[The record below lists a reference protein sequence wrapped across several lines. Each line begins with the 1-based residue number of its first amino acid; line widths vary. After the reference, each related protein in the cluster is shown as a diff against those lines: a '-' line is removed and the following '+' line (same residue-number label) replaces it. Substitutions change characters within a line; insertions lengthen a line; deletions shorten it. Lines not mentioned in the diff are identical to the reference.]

1 MAVSAVPMAMKDCC
15 SEAVPQDQARSSLPR
30 HSVSILEALKAPK
43 ASDLTRKR
51 KVDCNP
57 PPKGKRRARGE
68 GSSEPKTVSPRE
80 RVREFPD
87 ECLTVTG
94 KGARKLFCNACR
106 EELILRR
113 NIVAKHIGSN
123 KHKSGKEKLALKES
137 RERDIAKCL
146 KVHDDISH
154 PVG

>member
-1 MAVSAVPMAMKDCC
+1 MNCTAWVSDSVAVSC

-57 PPKGKRRARGE
+57 LPKGKRRARGE

-80 RVREFPD
+80 RVREFPN

-94 KGARKLFCNACR
+94 GRAYANYL
-106 EELILRR
+106 
-113 NIVAKHIGSN
+113 
-123 KHKSGKEKLALKES
+123 
-137 RERDIAKCL
+137 
-146 KVHDDISH
+146 
-154 PVG
+154 